1 MCFFFFKQKT
11 AYEMRISDWS
21 SDVCSSDLVIAAE
34 RAVYLGA
41 AVTERIE
48 RDAET
53 RLPIVARIIIDVAR
67 DVLVLE
73 PVVACADLERE
84 PIVEQRPAILDI
96 IGLVLTLEDTAVAIG
111 SLDRV
116 IGTCL
121 HTTSVPHTTPPP
133 TTGQTAWRV

>member
-1 MCFFFFKQKT
+1 
-11 AYEMRISDWS
+11 MRISDWS
-21 SDVCSSDLVIAAE
+21 SDVCSSDLTVQVIEPVVIHFGPAETDVGVGRDRQVIAAE

-73 PVVACADLERE
+73 PVVACAAVERE
-84 PIVEQRPAILDI
+84 PIE
-96 IGLVLTLEDTAVAIG
+96 IGRAHV
-111 SLDRV
+111 
-116 IGTCL
+116 
-121 HTTSVPHTTPPP
+121 
-133 TTGQTAWRV
+133 